1 MNVFISADMEGISG
15 IADPR
20 DVVKGEAD
28 YDDGRELMLGDVNAA
43 IEGAVAGGADEVL
56 VNDSHSSMT
65 NLSRSALHD
74 SARLIR
80 GGTKPRSMMQGL
92 TRDHDVAF
100 FVGYHG
106 KAGTPEA
113 VLNHTFYPQILVSL
127 RVNDAELGEL
137 GWNAGLAGALG
148 VPVGLVTGDDATRA
162 EACHELDDVE
172 TAVVKDGIDR
182 FTADCLPT
190 EDARARIRNSAEQ
203 AIRRAEDDEFSQS
216 TPDEPVAI
224 EADWATTNQA
234 ARSAGLPSV
243 ERLGGRTTRVEGDT
257 YVEAFEASV
266 AMLRAA
272 GAGRNEWYG

>member
-1 MNVFISADMEGISG
+1 MNVFISADMEGITG

-28 YDDGRELMLGDVNAA
+28 YDAGRELMVGDVNAA
-43 IEGAVAGGADEVL
+43 IEGALAGGAEAVL

-65 NLSRSALHD
+65 NLSRSVLHD
-74 SARLIR
+74 AARLIR

-92 TRDHDVAF
+92 TTSHDVAF

-113 VLNHTFYPQILVSL
+113 VLNHTFYSQILVSL
-127 RVNDAELGEL
+127 RVNNDEVGEL
-137 GWNAGLAGALG
+137 GWNAGLAGSLG
-148 VPVGLVTGDDATRA
+148 VPVGLVTGDDATDA
-162 EACHELDDVE
+162 EARDELKNAE

-182 FTADCLPT
+182 FTADCLPA
-190 EDARARIRNSAEQ
+190 EDARNRIRTAAER
-203 AIRRAEDDEFSQS
+203 AVRRAKTDDFAQPI
-216 TPDEPVAI
+216 PDEPAAI

-234 ARSAGLPSV
+234 ARAARLPSV
-243 ERLGGRTTRVEGDT
+243 ERVGGRTTRVEGEE
-257 YVEAFEASV
+257 YAEVFEASV
-266 AMLRAA
+266 AMLRAG